1 MSFKINKNTS
11 ERTKG
16 ITYEDLDI
24 TNSPLFE
31 KHFPSRKKGGL
42 FDGSFLNFLKLMLI
56 AILFFVAMF
65 AVIYIINK

>member
-24 TNSPLFE
+24 ANSPLFE
-31 KHFPSRKKGGL
+31 KHFPSREKGWT
-42 FDGSFLNFLKLMLI
+42 I
-56 AILFFVAMF
+56 
-65 AVIYIINK
+65 

>member
-24 TNSPLFE
+24 ANSPLFE
-31 KHFPSRKKGGL
+31 KHFQVEKGWT
-42 FDGSFLNFLKLMLI
+42 I
-56 AILFFVAMF
+56 
-65 AVIYIINK
+65 

>member
-16 ITYEDLDI
+16 ITYEDLDFI
-24 TNSPLFE
+24 NSPLFE
-31 KHFPSRKKGGL
+31 KHFPSREKGGL

-65 AVIYIINK
+65 ALIYIINK